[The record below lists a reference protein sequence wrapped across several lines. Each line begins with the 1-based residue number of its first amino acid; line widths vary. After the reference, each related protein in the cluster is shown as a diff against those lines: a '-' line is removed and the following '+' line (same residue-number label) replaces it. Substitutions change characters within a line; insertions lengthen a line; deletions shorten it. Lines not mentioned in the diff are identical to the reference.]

1 MKNEMRVR
9 KRNQPHNVNRFITPE
24 VRQHIRGLKRGLVQC
39 GYPLLDHLG
48 YLDTIVA
55 ALGIAERSAE
65 CLLADDPFEAWDKV
79 LEKDEWDELCDTTEK
94 QQTITTA
101 APNVKRMIT
110 RPMQQQLVE
119 AIKRLDEY
127 HGCLTE
133 LVDDLSKRESF
144 ETAWGFAKDL
154 QSDRPLETAE
164 ARKKRK
170 EAETEAEA
178 EAEAEDDLDGL

>member
-1 MKNEMRVR
+1 MKNEMLVT
-9 KRNQPHNVNRFITPE
+9 KRNQPHGNVNRLITPE
-24 VRQHIRGLKRGLVQC
+24 VRRHIRELKRGLVQC

-48 YLDTIVA
+48 YLDTIVE
-55 ALGIAERSAE
+55 ALGTAVRAAE
-65 CLLADDPFEAWDKV
+65 CLLADDPFVAWDKV
-79 LEKDEWDELCDTTEK
+79 IEEDEWDELSDATEK

-133 LVDDLSKRESF
+133 LVDDLSKLESF
-144 ETAWGFAKDL
+144 DTAWGFAKDL
-154 QSDRPLETAE
+154 QSNRPLETAE
-164 ARKKRK
+164 ARKKRR
-170 EAETEAEA
+170 EAEA
-178 EAEAEDDLDGL
+178 EAQDDLDGL

>member
-1 MKNEMRVR
+1 MELHHQAEAAVKIAAVIVR
-9 KRNQPHNVNRFITPE
+9 RR
-24 VRQHIRGLKRGLVQC
+24 LKRGLVQC

-65 CLLADDPFEAWDKV
+65 CLLADDFFEAWDKV
-79 LEKDEWDELCDTTEK
+79 LKKDEWDELCDTTEK
-94 QQTITTA
+94 QEAKTTA

-110 RPMQQQLVE
+110 RPMRQQLVE

-127 HGCLTE
+127 HGCLTA
-133 LVDDLSKRESF
+133 LVDDLSKLESF
-144 ETAWGFAKDL
+144 ETAWGFAKGL
-154 QSDRPLETAE
+154 QSNRPLETAE

-170 EAETEAEA
+170 EAE
-178 EAEAEDDLDGL
+178 AEAEDDLDGL